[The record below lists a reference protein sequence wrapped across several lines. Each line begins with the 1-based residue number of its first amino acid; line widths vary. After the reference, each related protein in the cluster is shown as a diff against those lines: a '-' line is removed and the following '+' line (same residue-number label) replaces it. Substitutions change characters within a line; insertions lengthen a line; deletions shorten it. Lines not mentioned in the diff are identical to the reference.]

1 MMAALVS
8 RLLKR
13 GAGTAPA
20 RVRSV
25 ELWSLEMVLRN
36 GHVLTFSSMLTSAL
50 GALYWAL
57 AAHSY
62 SDDTVGRN
70 YSAVAAMMLLA
81 GAGQLNMTNM
91 LVRFT
96 PGAGLRSR
104 RLVAT
109 AYLAACGSTT
119 VLAVAFVFLIPA
131 LSPGLMF
138 LRHPLVACGF
148 VVATAGYAIFVLQ
161 DGVLTGL
168 RRPGWVV
175 LENVV
180 FALVKIVL
188 VVALASLAATGILWS
203 WALAVVVAIALA
215 NVLLFA
221 RFLPR
226 RGDPVRDDRADTSG
240 PTGRYLVADWTAAL
254 FWLAA
259 TASLPIIVLNRLG
272 PSQAAYF
279 SLAWLVAFSLY
290 QLNSNMGAS
299 LIVEAAHDPSQLAA
313 HCRLVLRHTL
323 VLLAC
328 AATALCAAA
337 PLILRIFGPEYAR
350 NGADLLRLTAVSAL
364 PNLVV
369 VAAVSI
375 CRAQRRLRLL
385 MGILATVCTLA
396 TVLSY
401 VLLGPMGIAGVGAAW
416 LVAQTTVAA
425 TLWWCRAHW
434 LPGYQH
440 AADARG

>member
-1 MMAALVS
+1 MSALVS

-13 GAGTAPA
+13 GTGTAPA

-25 ELWSLEMVLRN
+25 ELWSLETVLRN

-57 AAHSY
+57 AAHAY

-91 LVRFT
+91 LIRFT
-96 PGAGLRSR
+96 PGAGHRSR

-109 AYLAACGSTT
+109 AYLTACVTT
-119 VLAVAFVFLIPA
+119 AVLAGGFVLLIPA
-131 LSPGLMF
+131 LSPGLLF
-138 LRHPLVACGF
+138 LRHPVVACGF
-148 VVATAGYAIFVLQ
+148 VVATAGYAVFVLQ

-180 FALVKIVL
+180 FALVKIGL
-188 VVALASLAATGILWS
+188 VVALAFLTATGILWS

-215 NVLLFA
+215 NFLLFA

-226 RGDPVRDDRADTSG
+226 RGEPVRDDRADSSG

-272 PSQAAYF
+272 PDQAAYF

-290 QLNSNMGAS
+290 QLNTNMGAS

-313 HCRLVLRHTL
+313 HCRLVLRHTG
-323 VLLAC
+323 VLLVCGVA
-328 AATALCAAA
+328 ALCAAA
-337 PLILRIFGPEYAR
+337 PLILRLFGPQYAEH
-350 NGADLLRLTAVSAL
+350 GADLLRLTALSAL

-385 MGILATVCTLA
+385 VGILAAVCTLA

-401 VLLGPMGIAGVGAAW
+401 VLLGVMGIAGVGAAW
-416 LVAQTTVAA
+416 LVAQTAVAGA
-425 TLWWCRAHW
+425 LWWRRESW
-434 LPGYQH
+434 LPGPRSRV
-440 AADARG
+440 DVRG